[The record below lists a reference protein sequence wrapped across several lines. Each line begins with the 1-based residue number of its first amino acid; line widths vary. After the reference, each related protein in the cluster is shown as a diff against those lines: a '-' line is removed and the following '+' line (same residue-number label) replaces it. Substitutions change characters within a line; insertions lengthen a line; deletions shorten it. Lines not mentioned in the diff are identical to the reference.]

1 MEMLLCGIGCI
12 VGYKVLQHHRAVNAT
27 KEQERNTALENTL
40 EALQERKALQ
50 ERYNADLYQLAVK
63 SVSKNLK

>member
-1 MEMLLCGIGCI
+1 MEIVLLSIGCI
-12 VGYKVLQHHRAVNAT
+12 LGYKVLMHNRAVNAA

-40 EALQERKALQ
+40 EALTERKALQ
-50 ERYNADLYQLAVK
+50 DRYSDDLYQLAVK

>member
-1 MEMLLCGIGCI
+1 MEMLLCGFGCI
-12 VGYKVLQHHRAVNAT
+12 VGYKVLMHHRAVNAT

-40 EALQERKALQ
+40 EALTERKALQ